1 MMKRALFANWI
12 NTIAVLAGLLLM
24 RNFKGFCSTMK
35 RAIYGTL
42 GRFGLRRAISQY
54 SRSYFVADAKPVRGR
69 ADFSVLHLIGLE
81 SG

>member
-24 RNFKGFCSTMK
+24 RNFEGFCSTMK

-42 GRFGLRRAISQY
+42 GRFGLNEAQRIKQ
-54 SRSYFVADAKPVRGR
+54 KC
-69 ADFSVLHLIGLE
+69 E
-81 SG
+81 